1 MTQLSIPTTALGE
14 RGQIPLIG
22 LGTYA
27 LDGEAGATA
36 IATALQNGYRL
47 LDTAAQYLNEETVG
61 KAIRQ
66 SGVPRQELVVTTKLA
81 GADHGYDKTLA
92 AARASL
98 QRLGLEYID
107 LYLIHWP
114 NPSVDLYAESYRAM
128 LQLAD
133 DGLVRHVGVSNF
145 KRAHLQRLFDETGV
159 WPALNQVQ
167 LSPALART
175 ELRRFHAE
183 HSIVTE
189 AWRPLG
195 ADEGVPCNRNV
206 TAIARKHGRTAGQI
220 ALRWAVQQ
228 GIVAIPKS
236 GRTDRQLENAQVF
249 DFELGDADMAALATL
264 DLGEAAAWDADT
276 HEEF

>member
-1 MTQLSIPTTALGE
+1 MTQLSIPTTALRDG
-14 RGQIPLIG
+14 GQIPLIG

-36 IATALQNGYRL
+36 IATALRNGYRL
-47 LDTAAQYLNEETVG
+47 LDTAAQYLNEEAVG
-61 KAIRQ
+61 EGIRQ

-92 AARASL
+92 AARVSL
-98 QRLGLEYID
+98 QRLGLDYID

-114 NPSVDLYAESYRAM
+114 NPSVDLYVESYRAM

-145 KRAHLQRLFDETGV
+145 KPTHLQRLFDETGV

-195 ADEGVPCNRNV
+195 ADEGVPTNRNV
-206 TAIARKHGRTAGQI
+206 LDIARRHDRTPGQI

-228 GIVAIPKS
+228 DIVAIPKS
-236 GRTDRQLENAQVF
+236 GHPDRQLENAEVF
-249 DFELGDADMAALATL
+249 DFELDDDEMAALASL
-264 DLGEAAAWDADT
+264 DRGEAAAWDADT

>member
-145 KRAHLQRLFDETGV
+145 KPAHLQRLFDETGV

-175 ELRRFHAE
+175 VLRRFHAE